1 MTAPATDRIDG
12 ARQRRVGPHG
22 DGIRRGLVTALRT
35 LGALGFSHGLAGYF
49 SAVDPRRP
57 DHYWVNALGVDFTQT
72 QVEDLLLVG
81 PEGQVVSGQGTLN
94 PSVDALHGELH
105 RARPDM
111 TAFVHTHSRY
121 GKAWSTLAR
130 PLDAITQDACLLY
143 GKHAVFEDFGGPVT
157 DRQEGR
163 AIAAALGTGVGVILP
178 SHGFVTG
185 GRSVAEAA
193 WLHVAMERAAE
204 VQILA
209 EAVGTPRVIPD
220 DVARAT
226 GDMLGQQK
234 YTERAFLNLSLSLN
248 ITCP

>member
-1 MTAPATDRIDG
+1 MTAPATGPAHDG
-12 ARQRRVGPHG
+12 DPRRP
-22 DGIRRGLVTALRT
+22 LVTALRT

-57 DHYWVNALGVDFTQT
+57 DHYWVNPLGPDFTQIR
-72 QVEDLLLVG
+72 VEDLLLVG
-81 PEGQVVSGQGTLN
+81 PAGQVVSGDGTVN

-105 RARPDM
+105 RARPDL

-143 GKHAVFEDFGGPVT
+143 GRHAVFDDFGGPVT
-157 DRQEGR
+157 DRQEGK
-163 AIAAALGTGVGVILP
+163 AIAATLGEGVGVILP

-204 VQILA
+204 VQLLA
-209 EAVGTPRVIPD
+209 EAAGTPRIIPD

-226 GDMLGQQK
+226 GDMLGRQE
-234 YTERAFLNLSLSLN
+234 YTERAFLNLSLSQN